1 MMIDSKMIERI
12 VEEIISQV
20 QTGHYK
26 SKPSLLVMYNETKNL
41 EDDLHYLQR
50 YWNVIKANP
59 SEQQS
64 YTDIQQAAFIHVNQD
79 TLVRA
84 ALGLTDTPES
94 KLFSQLIYHEI
105 PIIFVLEPSLEK
117 LLHANTT
124 LHKYAVYIKKI
135 YAYKEMIEKFGVSF
149 KVLEELK
156 PLLQSSSKKQVK
168 PTKTLIT
175 EVDIENFNSSQL
187 IVEPGMIITPLAID
201 KAKERGITISY

>member
-1 MMIDSKMIERI
+1 MIDSKMIERI

-20 QTGHYK
+20 ETGHFKY
-26 SKPSLLVMYNETKNL
+26 KPSLLVMYNETKNL

-64 YTDIQQAAFIHVNQD
+64 YTNIQQAAFIHVNQD

-94 KLFSQLIYHEI
+94 KLFSQLMYHEI

-117 LLHANTT
+117 LLQASTT
-124 LHKYAVYIKKI
+124 LHKYAVYIKKMN
-135 YAYKEMIEKFGVSF
+135 AYKEMIEKFGVSF
-149 KVLEELK
+149 KVLEELQ
-156 PLLQSSSKKQVK
+156 PVMQSSSKKKVE

-201 KAKERGITISY
+201 KAKERGITISF

>member
-1 MMIDSKMIERI
+1 MIDSKMIERI

-20 QTGHYK
+20 ETGHFKY
-26 SKPSLLVMYNETKNL
+26 KPSLLVMYNETKNL

-64 YTDIQQAAFIHVNQD
+64 YTNIQQAAFIHVNQD

-94 KLFSQLIYHEI
+94 KLFSQLMYHEI

-117 LLHANTT
+117 LLQASTT
-124 LHKYAVYIKKI
+124 LHQYAVYIKKMN
-135 YAYKEMIEKFGVSF
+135 AYKEMIEKFGVSF
-149 KVLEELK
+149 KVLEELQ
-156 PLLQSSSKKQVK
+156 PVMQSSSKKKVE

-201 KAKERGITISY
+201 KAKERGITISF